1 MVVGHGLR
9 LTVVGIGI
17 GLLASFGLTG
27 LIAAQLVGVKATD
40 PSTFAAMTILF
51 VLVAAVACWAPAARA
66 AALDAN
72 ATLREE

>member
-1 MVVGHGLR
+1 
-9 LTVVGIGI
+9 
-17 GLLASFGLTG
+17 
-27 LIAAQLVGVKATD
+27 VGVKATD

-72 ATLREE
+72 AALREE